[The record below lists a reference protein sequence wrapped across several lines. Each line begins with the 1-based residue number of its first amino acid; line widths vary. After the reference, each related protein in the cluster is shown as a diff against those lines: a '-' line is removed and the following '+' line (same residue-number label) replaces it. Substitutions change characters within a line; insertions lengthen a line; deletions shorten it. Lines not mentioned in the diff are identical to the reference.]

1 MNERIK
7 ELRKTLGL
15 SGEKFGESL
24 GLTKMAI
31 SNIENGRYNVTDQ
44 TIKFICLSY
53 NVNEN
58 WLRTGDGSMFNQSD
72 NGFFSDLK
80 KQYSLTDFQI
90 NLVKSYLKLTDKE
103 RASIDNFITSCAK
116 NPDDKE
122 I

>member
-58 WLRTGDGSMFNQSD
+58 WLRTGDGSMFNQSGD
-72 NGFFSDLK
+72 GFFSDLK

-90 NLVKSYLKLTDKE
+90 NLIKNYLDLTDKE

-116 NPDDKE
+116 NSNDKE

>member
-58 WLRTGDGSMFNQSD
+58 WLRTGDGSMFNQSCD
-72 NGFFSDLK
+72 GFFSDLK

-90 NLVKSYLKLTDKE
+90 NLIKNYLKLTDKE

-116 NPDDKE
+116 NPNDKE

>member
-15 SGEKFGESL
+15 SGEKFGEPL
-24 GLTKMAI
+24 GVQRMAI
-31 SNIENGRYNVTDQ
+31 SQIETGKNNLSEQ
-44 TIKFICLSY
+44 MIKSICMAY

-58 WLRTGDGSMFNQSD
+58 WLRTGDGSMFNQSCD
-72 NGFFSDLK
+72 DFFSDLK

-90 NLVKSYLKLTDKE
+90 NLVKNYLKLTDKE

-116 NPDDKE
+116 NSNDKE

>member
-58 WLRTGDGSMFNQSD
+58 WLRTGDGSMFNQSCD
-72 NGFFSDLK
+72 GFFSDLK

-90 NLVKSYLKLTDKE
+90 NLIKNYLDLTDKE

-116 NPDDKE
+116 NPNDKE

>member
-15 SGEKFGESL
+15 SGEKFGEPL
-24 GLTKMAI
+24 GVQRMAI
-31 SNIENGRYNVTDQ
+31 SQIETGKNNLSEQ
-44 TIKFICLSY
+44 MIKSICMAY

>member
-15 SGEKFGESL
+15 SGEKFGEPL
-24 GLTKMAI
+24 GVQRMAI
-31 SNIENGRYNVTDQ
+31 SQIETGKNNLSEQ
-44 TIKFICLSY
+44 MIKSICMAY

-58 WLRTGDGSMFNQSD
+58 WLRTGDGSMFNQSCD
-72 NGFFSDLK
+72 GFFSDLK

-90 NLVKSYLKLTDKE
+90 NLIKNYLDLTDKE

-116 NPDDKE
+116 NSNDKE

>member
-15 SGEKFGESL
+15 SGEQFGEPL
-24 GLTKMAI
+24 GLKRAAI
-31 SNIENGRYNVTDQ
+31 SNLENGRANLTEQAVLA
-44 TIKFICLSY
+44 ICYAY

-58 WLRTGDGSMFNQSD
+58 WLRTGDGSMFNQSCD
-72 NGFFSDLK
+72 GFFSDLK

-90 NLVKSYLKLTDKE
+90 NLIKNYLKLTDKE

-116 NPDDKE
+116 NPNDKE

>member
-58 WLRTGDGSMFNQSD
+58 WLRTGDGSMFNQSGD
-72 NGFFSDLK
+72 GFFSDLK

-90 NLVKSYLKLTDKE
+90 NLIKNYLKLTDKE

-116 NPDDKE
+116 NSNDKE

>member
-58 WLRTGDGSMFNQSD
+58 WLRTGDGSMFNQSCD
-72 NGFFSDLK
+72 GFFSDLK

-90 NLVKSYLKLTDKE
+90 NLVKNYLDLTDKE

-116 NPDDKE
+116 NSNDKE

>member
-7 ELRKTLGL
+7 ELRKALGL

-31 SNIENGRYNVTDQ
+31 SNMENGRYNVTDQ
-44 TIKFICLSY
+44 TIKFICLNY

-58 WLRTGDGSMFNQSD
+58 WLRTGDGSMFNQSCD
-72 NGFFSDLK
+72 GFFSDLK

-90 NLVKSYLKLTDKE
+90 NLIKNYLDLTDKE

-116 NPDDKE
+116 NSNDKE

>member
-58 WLRTGDGSMFNQSD
+58 WLRTGDGSMFNQSCD
-72 NGFFSDLK
+72 GFFSDLK

-90 NLVKSYLKLTDKE
+90 NLVKNYLNLTDKE

-116 NPDDKE
+116 NSNDKE